1 MDTLCSPL
9 SVTFVNTLTIEG
21 IGYVL
26 YPAVLIRC
34 ALFNMIGDI
43 VNNGSLILDTLLII
57 ITSYTWR
64 LNLLFYRYSNVK
76 IFMLEM
82 SKCR

>member
-1 MDTLCSPL
+1 MVTLCSPH

-34 ALFNMIGDI
+34 SNNIGH
-43 VNNGSLILDTLLII
+43 II
-57 ITSYTWR
+57 DNYHQLYLGIKCEH
-64 LNLLFYRYSNVK
+64 FHA
-76 IFMLEM
+76 
-82 SKCR
+82 KCR